1 MAGGVHL
8 VAIDDLDLTTL
19 NLYERPL
26 VTADGSTAL
35 EWGTRRRDANQGSAF
50 VAGTVQTA
58 IWNVLF
64 KCEDYETHDALLSLL
79 SGEDLAE
86 RRLLAQRDDEANTE
100 VVCWAA
106 ILRITLINELDFA
119 VQFEA
124 PDSTWRSAA
133 PSVTSKTFSTGN
145 DRALRVTVPGNTATR
160 PRIIVR
166 PTAQRSGSSIYAGWR
181 YRKRYVISWDGDVP
195 LVREPIR
202 IALGST
208 TALVSGSKAQADGDD
223 VRFWLDG
230 IEQPRTLVTWNTSA
244 SYAWVIVP
252 LLLPGESLTFEM
264 TYGNPSA
271 TNPPE
276 LDYPDRPAFDLT
288 TSTNASLLWPA
299 NRTQLAN
306 AGLGIWHL
314 FATTDP
320 TAPDYGIP
328 GAWRPAR
335 TINNP
340 DSKDLCKQQPSLAGT
355 GALAGY
361 ELAGFNAERAPSD
374 QEGNSIFDT
383 NIYDGIEFYSPLPIT
398 VMRMGYTVYNP
409 GLQGSVRI
417 LSRLSSAHLWGDV
430 YRDATNGNVSA
441 TDVSPLNTTLPTP
454 SMHIAVA
461 LWPANGW
468 VMNEDQGGYVSAKV
482 YQEWTVTRDDSALS
496 ITTSPAEEEIY
507 EFATE
512 LAVGGGESWVPPYR
526 ALLLGNARQETG
538 KGTPRLA
545 CTLSQTLVLDC
556 ETGAAEIWSV
566 SGGERVALVEPI
578 SAHVVTPVV
587 GWDNLGD
594 AEESPSSDWLSVQ
607 PTRKSIANGDFAA
620 SINGW
625 HVDTTPAGMTAA
637 VSQDPAVG
645 GAVLGSLKMAI
656 TPSTAASGQRLILR
670 GDHLFRLFGQ
680 ESVDLAAWCISSNAN
695 LAPGLGVRWYRDEDG
710 TSAISDAYDAAWTPT
725 ASAEQERA
733 VSFAAPSN
741 ARSYRV
747 LLLVTTGASSQTGN
761 LWFDDVRFGERDI
774 LVRDEAIGQL
784 AITVEASGV
793 WL

>member
-1 MAGGVHL
+1 MAGGIHL

-79 SGEDLAE
+79 SGDDLAE
-86 RRLLAQRDDEANTE
+86 RRLLAQRDDDADTE

-106 ILRITLINELDFA
+106 ILRITLVNELDFT

-133 PSVTSKTFSTGN
+133 PSVTSKQFSDAN

-166 PTAQRSGSSIYAGWR
+166 PTAQRSGSSVYAGWR
-181 YRKRYVISWDGDVP
+181 YRKRYVISWDGDAP

-208 TALVSGSKAQADGDD
+208 TALVSGSKALANGDD

-244 SYAWVIVP
+244 SYAWIIVP
-252 LLLPGESLTFEM
+252 LLLPGETLTYDM
-264 TYGNPSA
+264 VYGNPSA
-271 TNPPE
+271 ASPPA
-276 LDYPDRPAFDLT
+276 LQYPDAPAFDVT
-288 TSTNASLLWPA
+288 SSTNGTLVWAGS
-299 NRTQLAN
+299 TTTLAN
-306 AGLGIWHL
+306 AGEGPWHL
-314 FATTDP
+314 FTTTDP
-320 TAPDYGIP
+320 SAPDYGIP

-340 DSKDLCKQQPSLAGT
+340 ENKDLTIQHPWIGGT
-355 GALAGY
+355 GGLSGY
-361 ELAGFNAERAPSD
+361 VMAGFFAERAPAD
-374 QEGNSIFDT
+374 QLGFSISET
-383 NIYDGIEFYSPLPIT
+383 NDYDGIEFYSPMPVT
-398 VMRMGYTVYNP
+398 VVRLGYRIYNP
-409 GLQGSVRI
+409 GLHGGVYI
-417 LSRLSSAHLWGDV
+417 LSRLSSAHLWGQV
-430 YRDATNGNVSA
+430 YRDILTGDPSPV
-441 TDVSPLNTTLPTP
+441 DVAAADHTLPTP
-454 SMHIAVA
+454 SMHVAVA
-461 LWPANGW
+461 VWPANGW
-468 VMNEDQGGYVSAKV
+468 QMDEAQGGYVSGKV
-482 YQEWTVTRDDSALS
+482 YQEFSITRDTTDLS
-496 ITTSPAEEEIY
+496 ITASPPEEEIY
-507 EFATE
+507 EFALE
-512 LAVGGGESWVPPYR
+512 LQAGGGESRVPPYR
-526 ALLLGNARQETG
+526 ALLVGNARDETA

-545 CTLSQTLVLDC
+545 CTLSQALVLDC

-566 SGGERVALVEPI
+566 SGGELVALVEQA
-578 SAHVVTPVV
+578 SAHAVTPVV

-607 PTRKSIANGDFAA
+607 PTRKTIANGDFAA

-625 HVDTTPAGMTAA
+625 HVDTTPSGMTAA

-645 GAVLGSLKMAI
+645 GAVLGSLKVAI

-680 ESVDLAAWCISSNAN
+680 ESVDLVAWCVSSNAN

-710 TSAISDAYDAAWTPT
+710 TSAISDAVDAAWTPT

-733 VSFAAPSN
+733 VSFAAPAN
-741 ARSYRV
+741 ARSFRV

>member
-58 IWNVLF
+58 IWNVVF
-64 KCEDYETHDALLSLL
+64 KCEDYDTHDALLSLL
-79 SGEDLAE
+79 SSEDLAE
-86 RRLLAQRDDEANTE
+86 RRLLAQRDDDATTE
-100 VVCWAA
+100 VVSWAA

-124 PDSTWRSAA
+124 ADSTWRAAA
-133 PSVTSKTFSTGN
+133 PSVTGKTFSTAN

-166 PTAQRSGSSIYAGWR
+166 PVAQRSGSSVYAGWR
-181 YRKRYVISWDGDVP
+181 YRKRYVISWDGDAP

-202 IALGST
+202 ISLGST

-230 IEQPRTLVTWNTSA
+230 VEQPRTLVTWNTSA
-244 SYAWVIVP
+244 SYAWIIMP
-252 LLLPGESLTFEM
+252 LLLPGESVTYDM
-264 TYGNPSA
+264 VYGNPSA
-271 TNPPE
+271 ASPPA
-276 LDYPDRPAFDLT
+276 LQYPDAPAFDLA
-288 TSTNASLLWPA
+288 TSSNETPVWAG
-299 NRTQLAN
+299 NRTLLAN
-306 AGLGIWHL
+306 AGEGIWHL
-314 FATTDP
+314 FTTTQP
-320 TAPDYGIP
+320 SAPDYGIP

-340 DSKDLCKQQPSLAGT
+340 ENKDLTIQQPWIGGLGSLAG
-355 GALAGY
+355 Y
-361 ELAGFNAERAPSD
+361 VMAGFNAERAPAD
-374 QEGNSIFDT
+374 QMGVSFYQSNE
-383 NIYDGIEFYSPLPIT
+383 YDGIEFYSPMPIT
-398 VMRMGYTVYNP
+398 VVRMGYTIYNP
-409 GLQGSVRI
+409 GARGGVYI
-417 LSRLSSAHLWGDV
+417 LSRLSSAHSWGTV
-430 YRDATNGNVSA
+430 YKDATNGNPTA
-441 TDVSPLNTTLPTP
+441 TDVAAFNTTLPTP
-454 SMHIAVA
+454 SMHVAVA
-461 LWPANGW
+461 VWPANDW
-468 VMNEDQGGYVSAKV
+468 IMNEDQGGYVSGKV
-482 YQEWTVTRDDSALS
+482 YQEFQVTRDTTDLS
-496 ITTSPAEEEIY
+496 ITASPAEEEIY
-507 EFATE
+507 EFALE
-512 LAVGGGESWVPPYR
+512 LQAGGGESRVPPYR
-526 ALLLGNARQETG
+526 SLLVGNARHETA
-538 KGTPRLA
+538 KGAPRLA
-545 CTLSQTLVLDC
+545 CTLSQALVLDC

-566 SGGERVALVEPI
+566 SGGERVALDEQA
-578 SAHVVTPVV
+578 SAHAVTPVV

-625 HVDTTPAGMTAA
+625 HVDTTPSGMTAA
-637 VSQDPAVG
+637 ISQDTAVG
-645 GAVLGSLKMAI
+645 GAVLGSLKVAI

-680 ESVDLAAWCISSNAN
+680 DSVDLVAWLVSSNAN
-695 LAPGLGVRWYRDEDG
+695 LTPGLGVRWYRDEAG
-710 TSAISDAYDAAWTPT
+710 TSAISDAYDAYWTPT

-733 VSFAAPSN
+733 VSFAAPAN

-747 LLLVTTGASSQTGN
+747 LLLVTTGASSQTGT
-761 LWFDDVRFGERDI
+761 LWFDDVRFAERDI

-784 AITVEASGV
+784 AVTVEVPGV